1 MSSRQQL
8 SQNFY
13 LDEFLSSKAAMR
25 CGIDMTITDD
35 GIIES
40 RLFLLANSVLQP
52 LRDHFGVP
60 VTIISGY
67 RPAALNRK
75 IKGAKNSAHLYGY
88 AADIRVAGK
97 TPLEVAQWIK
107 VNIKSF
113 DQVINEHDSWVHVA
127 IKIEPNHVKPRKQC
141 LTAVKIIKKSFISLL
156 GLSKKHKSRTVY
168 VLGLASVDSARRQYL
183 KGRKYGF

>member
-13 LDEFLSSKAAMR
+13 LDEFLRSETAAR
-25 CGIDMTITDD
+25 CGIDMSISDN
-35 GIIES
+35 GIIQTH
-40 RLFLLANSVLQP
+40 LFLLANSVLQP

-75 IKGAKNSAHLYGY
+75 VKGAKDSAHLYGY

-97 TPLEVAQWIK
+97 TPLEVAEWIAD
-107 VNIKSF
+107 NIKDF
-113 DQVINEHDSWVHVA
+113 DQVINEFDSWVHVA
-127 IKIEPNHVKPRKQC
+127 IKINPLHGEPRKQC
-141 LTAVKIIKKSFISLL
+141 LTAIKVKRFLKSKTDYVHLL
-156 GLSKKHKSRTVY
+156 WTTELAHKF
-168 VLGLASVDSARRQYL
+168 YL
-183 KGRKYGF
+183 KGKLRAF